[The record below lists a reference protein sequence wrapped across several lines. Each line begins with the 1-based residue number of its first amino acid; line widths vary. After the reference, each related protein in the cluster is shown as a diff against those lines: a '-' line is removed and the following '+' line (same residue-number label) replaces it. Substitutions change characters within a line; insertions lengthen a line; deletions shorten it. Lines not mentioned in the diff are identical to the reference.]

1 MIAARKTL
9 LATAAFAVT
18 ALTADLGSAHE
29 RDQVVASIK
38 PVHSLVAGVMEGVGE
53 PHLIVKGA
61 GSPHAFSLKP
71 SDAEALEHAT
81 AVFWIGEDLETFLS
95 APLQTLAHD
104 AKTVELAKA
113 AGIELLEVREGGT
126 WDAHDHGEHD
136 HGHADDHSDHGHGHA
151 EEAKGHDHGHDHAEH
166 DHGDHDHSGHGHGH
180 DEHEGHAFDA
190 HLWLDPENAEAML
203 TVIATA
209 LSAKDPANAETYK
222 QNAEAMI
229 ARVETLEGE
238 IEAILAPVKDKPFIV
253 FHDAYQYL
261 ENRFGLNAVG
271 SITVGPEVQP
281 GAARIAELRDKI
293 KELDA
298 ICVFSEPQFEP
309 RLVATVIEGTGA
321 RTGVLDPLGA
331 DLADGPDLYFEMMRA
346 NAKAL
351 ADCLGGTS

>member
-126 WDAHDHGEHD
+126 WDA
-136 HGHADDHSDHGHGHA
+136 
-151 EEAKGHDHGHDHAEH
+151 HDHAEH

-298 ICVFSEPQFEP
+298 VCVFSEPQFEP